1 MDSIIPPIKSEI
13 DYLDRNEREI
23 YCVGNWVQVRVDG
36 KMIPVK
42 IVSIRHDGI
51 TVSNNQNI
59 DYTVLHSNKILENL
73 YLLLS
78 SGKEMYSSKPALCV
92 QYAAL
97 LMEVDYAIVRLNI
110 DKNILKNMRMNKW
123 PTDYNAWAK
132 KIKEAGKNWG
142 YKDYKANEDACYFY
156 PGFDYKQFC
165 ENHEQYWEALHDKLD
180 ALVKIL
186 EKMGAYVKRG
196 LQIEQAETKAIEN
209 HVEDKEASVY
219 ISYSWSMM
227 DVADDI
233 CKALENNG
241 VIYRRDVKDC
251 GYRQNIKQFE
261 REIGK
266 GARVLAI
273 INDSYLRS
281 VNCMYELAL
290 VFQHGDIE
298 HRLYPVVNMTG
309 KRDAQFFKE
318 LYDYWNAEYLSKRQV
333 LNELSS
339 GTSLQAIDELGYCD
353 VIVREL
359 PKITSYLSNVN
370 TLTYEQLAENGF
382 RRVVDEMRTMV

>member
-1 MDSIIPPIKSEI
+1 
-13 DYLDRNEREI
+13 
-23 YCVGNWVQVRVDG
+23 
-36 KMIPVK
+36 
-42 IVSIRHDGI
+42 
-51 TVSNNQNI
+51 
-59 DYTVLHSNKILENL
+59 
-73 YLLLS
+73 
-78 SGKEMYSSKPALCV
+78 
-92 QYAAL
+92 
-97 LMEVDYAIVRLNI
+97 
-110 DKNILKNMRMNKW
+110 
-123 PTDYNAWAK
+123 
-132 KIKEAGKNWG
+132 
-142 YKDYKANEDACYFY
+142 
-156 PGFDYKQFC
+156 
-165 ENHEQYWEALHDKLD
+165 
-180 ALVKIL
+180 
-186 EKMGAYVKRG
+186 
-196 LQIEQAETKAIEN
+196 
-209 HVEDKEASVY
+209 
-219 ISYSWSMM
+219 MM

-359 PKITSYLSNVN
+359 PKITYYLSNVN